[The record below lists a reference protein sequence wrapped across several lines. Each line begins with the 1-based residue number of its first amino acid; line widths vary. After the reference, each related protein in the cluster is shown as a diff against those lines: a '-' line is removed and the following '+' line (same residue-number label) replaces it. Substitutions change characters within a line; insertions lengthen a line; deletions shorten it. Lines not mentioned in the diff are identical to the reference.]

1 MSLGKRA
8 SLCQRLCKESSKC
21 KVSFQTTYFNH
32 NFSFFAS
39 FCMSYVF
46 LPCGTDLRVE
56 GLFRVPGN
64 SVRQQILRD
73 ALNNGTDVD
82 LESGEFHSNDVATLL
97 KMFLGELPE
106 PLLTHKHFHA
116 HLKIAGEYG
125 RVEDVNILL
134 SI

>member
-1 MSLGKRA
+1 MRYLNNHFSSCFSVPVLFSSLQA
-8 SLCQRLCKESSKC
+8 
-21 KVSFQTTYFNH
+21 
-32 NFSFFAS
+32 
-39 FCMSYVF
+39 
-46 LPCGTDLRVE
+46 DLRVE

-73 ALNNGTDVD
+73 ALNTGADID

-116 HLKIAGEYG
+116 HLKIAGEYK
-125 RVEDVNILL
+125 VTHLCKNASLN
-134 SI
+134 

>member
-1 MSLGKRA
+1 M
-8 SLCQRLCKESSKC
+8 
-21 KVSFQTTYFNH
+21 
-32 NFSFFAS
+32 
-39 FCMSYVF
+39 
-46 LPCGTDLRVE
+46 
-56 GLFRVPGN
+56 FRVPGN

-116 HLKIAGEYG
+116 HLKIAGEYRRLKDG
-125 RVEDVNILL
+125 NTFL
-134 SI
+134 ST